1 MDLTEFPV
9 LYPFGFDSGDTSH
22 QKLEYEDNE
31 CVNVALT
38 TAVVFYDV
46 TYNDIYVTKLFTD
59 YLN

>member
-1 MDLTEFPV
+1 M

-22 QKLEYEDNE
+22 QKLEYEKDA

-46 TYNDIYVTKLFTD
+46 TYNDIYVSRYYFA
-59 YLN
+59 